1 MDMGE
6 EFWFDPWEEIERL
19 HRRIHRI
26 LDTLGE
32 PLREVGFPLRRV
44 ESFPVDISETED
56 EIIVKA
62 DLPGF
67 EKGDVKIRA
76 TENTIEIL
84 AQKKEK
90 EVEKGERFWR
100 MERRMGT
107 LRRILTLPTPV
118 DYENAKAEMKN
129 GVLKIV
135 LPKKEKGRGKE
146 IEIE

>member
-1 MDMGE
+1 M
-6 EFWFDPWEEIERL
+6 
-19 HRRIHRI
+19 
-26 LDTLGE
+26 
-32 PLREVGFPLRRV
+32 REVGFPLRRV